1 MYFPLCLSG
10 QKTSNQLQCS
20 TVLINLREEKF
31 TICSRLNG
39 APSKRNVYVLSSDHV
54 DVTLS
59 EKRVF
64 ADGIK
69 LMISRWDHLEL
80 LGCVCV
86 GGALHPVTSVLLKDG
101 RGGEDPCEDGLEWY
115 GCQPRDSWKLE
126 GARKDPPLEHEGMRP
141 CGTLFWISGAHNRVR
156 TYLYFHATK
165 VVGFV
170 MAARGN

>member
-20 TVLINLREEKF
+20 AVLINLREEKF

-69 LMISRWDHLEL
+69 LMISR
-80 LGCVCV
+80 
-86 GGALHPVTSVLLKDG
+86 
-101 RGGEDPCEDGLEWY
+101 
-115 GCQPRDSWKLE
+115 
-126 GARKDPPLEHEGMRP
+126 
-141 CGTLFWISGAHNRVR
+141 
-156 TYLYFHATK
+156 
-165 VVGFV
+165 
-170 MAARGN
+170 